1 MPIGPE
7 IERAIADRRDE
18 FLHTLFRLL
27 RQPSIST
34 QGIGVDECAEL
45 VKTILEEHGIRGRV
59 MPTAGLPVVYG
70 ERLAGPDANTIL
82 IYGHYDVQPP
92 EPLEAWV
99 SPPFEPTI
107 RDGRIYGR
115 GTGDNKG
122 QFLAHILAVK
132 LLADLGQL
140 PRLNIKIL
148 LEGEEESSSPNL
160 PAFVESQR
168 ELLRADY
175 LFAADGPGHL
185 TGRPIVFFGMRGI
198 VKMELEAVGPNRDLH
213 SGNYG
218 GPVPNPIW
226 KLVDLFSSMR
236 FPDGRV
242 TIEGFYGQVVPP
254 TAYEREVMG
263 KMPFDEAAF
272 KSNLGLA
279 EFAGPPDLS
288 YYEKIMFQ
296 PTLNIIGIAGG
307 YAGKGAKSAIPSRA
321 VAKLETRLVHA
332 MDTETTF
339 AAIQRHVRRYAPDI
353 TIRKLAGTR
362 PSKTSLDLP
371 VSRMMIE
378 AITDAYGKAPVIQ
391 PVLGGASPNY
401 LFTNVLKVPAIWTT
415 YGPHDQNNHS
425 PNENITV
432 QSFFDGIRA
441 SILVLQRFAAMPR
454 GEVERS
460 LREHA
465 AGGPSGG
472 TH

>member
-1 MPIGPE
+1 MAISPE
-7 IERAIADRRDE
+7 VERAIAERRGE
-18 FLHTLFRLL
+18 FLDTLFRLL

-34 QGIGVDECAEL
+34 QGIGVDACAEL
-45 VKTILEEHGIRGRV
+45 VKGILEVHGIQGRV
-59 MPTAGLPVVYG
+59 LPTAGLPVVYG
-70 ERLAGPDANTIL
+70 ERLAGPEAPTVL

-132 LLADLGQL
+132 LLADVGQL
-140 PRLNIKIL
+140 PRLNIKML

-160 PAFVESQR
+160 PAFVESHR
-168 ELLRADY
+168 DLLRADW

-185 TGRPIVFFGMRGI
+185 SGRPIVFLGMRGI

-226 KLVDLFSSMR
+226 KLVDLFGSMR

-242 TIEGFYGQVVPP
+242 AIEGFYGQVVAP
-254 TAYEREVMG
+254 TASEREAMG
-263 KMPFDEAAF
+263 AMPFDEAAF
-272 KSNLGLA
+272 KADLGLA

-288 YYEKIMFQ
+288 YYEQIMFQ

-332 MDTETTF
+332 MDPETTF
-339 AAIQRHVRRYAPDI
+339 AAVERHVRRYAPDVS
-353 TIRKLAGTR
+353 IRMLAGTR

-371 VSRMMIE
+371 VSRMVVGAVTE
-378 AITDAYGKAPVIQ
+378 ACGKAPVIQ

-401 LFTNVLKVPAIWTT
+401 LFTNVLQIPAVWVT

-425 PNENITV
+425 PNESITL

-441 SILVLQRFAAMPR
+441 SVLVLQRFAAMPR

-460 LREHA
+460 LREHR
-465 AGGPSGG
+465 AGGPGSG
-472 TH
+472 TP